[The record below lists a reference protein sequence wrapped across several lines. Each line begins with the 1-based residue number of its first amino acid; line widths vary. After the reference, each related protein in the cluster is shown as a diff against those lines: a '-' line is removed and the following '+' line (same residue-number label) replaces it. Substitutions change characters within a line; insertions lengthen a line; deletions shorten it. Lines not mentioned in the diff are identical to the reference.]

1 MKYNFI
7 NHKNKQLLFKME
19 GDFNTMLEG
28 NSVKIK
34 DIIYIIE
41 RIENVLKI
49 VEDTCSYV
57 KLEEVN
63 VYIKDRE
70 DYYYD

>member
-19 GDFNTMLEG
+19 GDCNTMLEG